1 MSVSR
6 RRCCL
11 VNLPV
16 IALVKLLLQTT
27 CSNRWNFYSEGTLSW
42 ESLQSKSSAVGK
54 YLQTYWHPSCKLLVT
69 AAICWW
75 PRFSIHTKV
84 FSVYLAT
91 NFIWQLPATTHQ
103 LLWDKTLT
111 VTDQFRSN
119 CEQLPTTTHQSTV
132 LQAHIRPNRMCSFI
146 LKLIFDFIQPHN
158 FDFWHEVMSLMLA
171 WLNAMFLLTALKH

>member
-1 MSVSR
+1 M
-6 RRCCL
+6 
-11 VNLPV
+11 LPRKPSCDCFGKT
-16 IALVKLLLQTT
+16 IAANNMFQQVKLLLW
-27 CSNRWNFYSEGTLSW
+27 RDAVLS
-42 ESLQSKSSAVGK
+42 V
-54 YLQTYWHPSCKLLVT
+54 PLLVT

-103 LLWDKTLT
+103 LLWVKTLT
-111 VTDQFRSN
+111 VTDRFRSN

-171 WLNAMFLLTALKH
+171 RLNAMFLLTALKH